1 MLHCPAFLLITN
13 ILEEKM
19 AAKGLVEIS
28 VETCKGCGLCVH
40 YCPMKCLAINEA
52 DTNSYGLHY
61 AQSVDP
67 DKCIGCANCAVMCPD
82 GAITVYKQSN

>member
-1 MLHCPAFLLITN
+1 
-13 ILEEKM
+13 M
-19 AAKGLVEIS
+19 ASNGLVEIS

-61 AQSVDP
+61 AQSVEP

>member
-1 MLHCPAFLLITN
+1 
-13 ILEEKM
+13 M

-52 DTNSYGLHY
+52 DTNSYGLH
-61 AQSVDP
+61 
-67 DKCIGCANCAVMCPD
+67 
-82 GAITVYKQSN
+82 